1 MILEDENEE
10 EEIKKIL
17 SDEKV
22 KEALLETDSAREAP
36 VAAVEKEKSSVFGYT
51 LVIIIICG
59 VLYYLLE
66 FQSLPVLQRYIPLFQ
81 KLVLGSM
88 LITIVILLN
97 RLVRRILLRRIND
110 SSSAY
115 NFRSLVNFLT
125 FILIFV
131 IVISLVFA
139 NWYATLVSFGLVSL
153 ILGLAL
159 QNPLTSLFG
168 WMYLLI
174 RKPYEVGDRIKIGN
188 VYGDVMNVGYFDT
201 TLWEFRGDYLSG
213 DHPSGRIIRYAN
225 SRIFNEYVVNYSWPL
240 FPFIWNEVK
249 FYVSYSSDFNF
260 ISLSVTKIAEK
271 EIGEAM
277 MRRVKRLKQI
287 LANSLVQE
295 LEIKEKPSVSFTAH
309 NNTWIEVTVRFLV
322 EPKNSGSVKS
332 LLFTHIMEEL
342 KKHPEKVIFPNS
354 QVNN

>member
-1 MILEDENEE
+1 MITEEENEE
-10 EEIKKIL
+10 VEVKKIL

-22 KEALLETDSAREAP
+22 QEALMETDSKREKP
-36 VAAVEKEKSSVFGYT
+36 IVAEKERSSALGIT
-51 LVIIIICG
+51 LIIMVICG

-66 FQSLPVLQRYIPLFQ
+66 FRSLPVIQEYIPLLQ
-81 KLVLGSM
+81 KVVLGSM
-88 LITIVILLN
+88 LISIVILLN
-97 RLVRRILLRRIND
+97 RLVRKILIKRIND
-110 SSSAY
+110 GSSAY

-125 FILIFV
+125 FLVILI
-131 IVISLVFA
+131 IVISLIFA

-213 DHPSGRIIRYAN
+213 DHPSGRIIRFAN

-249 FYVSYSSDFNF
+249 FYVTYSSDFDF
-260 ISLSVTKIAEK
+260 ISLTVTKIAED

-277 MRRVKRLKQI
+277 MRRVKRLKGI
-287 LANSLVQE
+287 LANSLVRK
-295 LEIKEKPSVSFTAH
+295 LDIKERPSVIFTAH
-309 NNTWIEVTVRFLV
+309 TNTWIEVTVRFLV
-322 EPKNSGSVKS
+322 EPKNSGPVKS
-332 LLFTHIMEEL
+332 LLFTHIMDEL
-342 KKHPEKVIFPNS
+342 KKHPDKVIFPKS
-354 QVNN
+354 K

>member
-1 MILEDENEE
+1 MISQEENEE
-10 EEIKKIL
+10 EEIQKIL
-17 SDEKV
+17 SDDKV
-22 KEALLETDSAREAP
+22 KDALLETEVSNATTVD
-36 VAAVEKEKSSVFGYT
+36 EKERSFIFGYSL
-51 LVIIIICG
+51 LVIIICG
-59 VLYYLLE
+59 ILYYLLE
-66 FQSLPVLQRYIPLFQ
+66 FRSLPVIQDYIPLLQ
-81 KLVLGSM
+81 KVVLGSM
-88 LITIVILLN
+88 LISIVIMLN
-97 RLVRRILLRRIND
+97 RLLRKVLIRRIND
-110 SSSAY
+110 RASAY

-125 FILIFV
+125 FLLIFV
-131 IVISLVFA
+131 IVVSLIFA

-213 DHPSGRIIRYAN
+213 DHPSGRLIKFAN
-225 SRIFNEYVVNYSWPL
+225 SRIFNEYIVNYSWPL

-249 FYVSYSSDFNF
+249 FYVSYSSDFDF
-260 ISLSVTKIAEK
+260 ISHTVTQIAEN

-287 LANSLVQE
+287 LANSLVRQ
-295 LEIKEKPSVSFTAH
+295 LDIKERPSVIFTAH
-309 NNTWIEVTVRFLV
+309 TNTWIEVTVRFLV
-322 EPKNSGSVKS
+322 QPKNSGPVKS
-332 LLFTHIMEEL
+332 LLFTHIMKEL
-342 KKHPEKVIFPNS
+342 KNHPDKVIFPNS
-354 QVNN
+354 PDLN

>member
-1 MILEDENEE
+1 MSIREENEE
-10 EEIKKIL
+10 EEIQKIL

-22 KEALLETDSAREAP
+22 KEALQETDVSKVNPKAD
-36 VAAVEKEKSSVFGYT
+36 EKERSFIFGYSL
-51 LVIIIICG
+51 LVIIICA

-66 FQSLPVLQRYIPLFQ
+66 FRSLPVIQDYIPLLQ

-88 LITIVILLN
+88 LISIVVLLN
-97 RLVRRILLRRIND
+97 RLLRKILIRRIND
-110 SSSAY
+110 RASAY

-125 FILIFV
+125 VLLIVV
-131 IVISLVFA
+131 IIISLIFA

-213 DHPSGRIIRYAN
+213 DHPSGRLIKFAN
-225 SRIFNEYVVNYSWPL
+225 SRIFNEYIVNYSWPL

-249 FYVSYSSDFNF
+249 FYVSYSSDFDF
-260 ISLSVTKIAEK
+260 ISLTVTKIAEN

-277 MRRVKRLKQI
+277 MRRVKRLKGI
-287 LANSLVQE
+287 LANSLVRE
-295 LEIKEKPSVSFTAH
+295 LDIKERPSVIFTAH
-309 NNTWIEVTVRFLV
+309 TNTWIEVTVRFLV
-322 EPKNSGSVKS
+322 QPKNSGPVKS
-332 LLFTHIMEEL
+332 LLFTHIMKEL
-342 KKHPEKVIFPNS
+342 KNHPDKVIFPNS
-354 QVNN
+354 QIKN